1 MDFPIVFLIEEERAE
16 EYLLNHFHWFD
27 TISLVLSQHLFDGSI
42 VGRVEERNPI
52 GIHLL
57 LVKSGFVPLPDLQVR
72 C

>member
-1 MDFPIVFLIEEERAE
+1 MG
-16 EYLLNHFHWFD
+16 
-27 TISLVLSQHLFDGSI
+27 LVLSQHLFDSSI
-42 VGRVEERNPI
+42 VGRVEERNPT